1 MGRDLVDYLGREYS
15 LSIEQKR
22 KIANTRGVYEP
33 GKQLV
38 TDEQLMLLEMG
49 MAGIDALI
57 KACGDDPERD
67 GLQDTP
73 FRVVKAFMEYTKGY
87 EEDPAKHLEK
97 TFDVQH
103 QELIMVR
110 DIEFYSMCEHHFAPF
125 FGKAHVGYIPQE
137 GITGLSKVARMVD
150 GYARRFQV
158 QERLTN
164 EIADAMHN
172 TLKPYGVMVV
182 VEAKHMCMCSRGI
195 GKQDSSTTTSS
206 VRGLFRDSS
215 TARNEF
221 LQLLSRN
228 G

>member
-1 MGRDLVDYLGREYS
+1 MTTVTQYLAKDYT
-15 LSIEQKR
+15 LSQDQLR
-22 KIANTRGVYEP
+22 KIANTRGGYEP
-33 GKQLV
+33 GKEVISQ
-38 TDEQLMLLEMG
+38 DQINNLEMA
-49 MAGIDALI
+49 MAGIHGLI
-57 KACGDDPERD
+57 GACGDDPERD
-67 GLQDTP
+67 GLEDTP

-125 FGKAHVGYIPQE
+125 FGRAHVGYIPQE
-137 GITGLSKVARMVD
+137 GITGLSKIARMVD
-150 GYARRFQV
+150 GYAKRFQV

-182 VEAKHMCMCSRGI
+182 VEAKHMCMCGRGI
-195 GKQDSSTTTSS
+195 GKQHSSTTTSS